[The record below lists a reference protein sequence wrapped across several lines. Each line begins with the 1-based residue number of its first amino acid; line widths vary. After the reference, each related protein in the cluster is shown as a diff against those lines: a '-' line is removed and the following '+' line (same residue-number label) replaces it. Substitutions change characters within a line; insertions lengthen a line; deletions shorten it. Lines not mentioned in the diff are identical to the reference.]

1 MGGGPTGIEMAGTL
15 GDLLANWYQK
25 LDKSAQE
32 IRMLIIN
39 RPQELLQGDINVHL
53 REAVSQ
59 ALAKSSISI
68 ELILRASVTKVT
80 PDSVTYQ
87 QNQ

>member
-59 ALAKSSISI
+59 AFAKSSISI